1 MLIMRN
7 KIITL
12 ILVIVLTGCQKFD
25 IDVYNGPDTS
35 LENLKGKWVVIN
47 YWADWCP
54 PCLKEMPELVN
65 FANANPDINVYA
77 FNYDELE
84 ITELKPQLKKF
95 GVDIPSIIS
104 HPRDIWGIKTPQTIP
119 ATYFINT
126 EGELVLSLFKPQ
138 TEETLTNQ
146 LRAVQ

>member
-84 ITELKPQLKKF
+84 ISELKPQLKKF
-95 GVDIPSIIS
+95 SVDIPSIIS

-146 LRAVQ
+146 LRAIE

>member
-1 MLIMRN
+1 M
-7 KIITL
+7 
-12 ILVIVLTGCQKFD
+12 
-25 IDVYNGPDTS
+25 
-35 LENLKGKWVVIN
+35 ENLKGKWVVIN

-146 LRAVQ
+146 LRAIQ

>member
-1 MLIMRN
+1 MRN

-54 PCLKEMPELVN
+54 PCLKEIPELVN

-84 ITELKPQLKKF
+84 ISELKPQLKKF
-95 GVDIPSIIS
+95 SVDIPSIIS

-138 TEETLTNQ
+138 TKETLTNQ
-146 LRAVQ
+146 LRAIQ

>member
-84 ITELKPQLKKF
+84 ISELKPQLKKF
-95 GVDIPSIIS
+95 SVDIPSIIS

-126 EGELVLSLFKPQ
+126 DGELVLSLFKPQ

>member
-12 ILVIVLTGCQKFD
+12 ISVIVLTGCQKFD

-126 EGELVLSLFKPQ
+126 DGELVLSLFKPQ

>member
-1 MLIMRN
+1 MRN

-12 ILVIVLTGCQKFD
+12 ISVIVLTGCQKFD

-84 ITELKPQLKKF
+84 ISELKPQLKKF
-95 GVDIPSIIS
+95 SVDIPSIIS

-138 TEETLTNQ
+138 TEETLTKQ
-146 LRAVQ
+146 LRAIQ

>member
-1 MLIMRN
+1 MRN

-146 LRAVQ
+146 LRAIQ

>member
-1 MLIMRN
+1 MRN

-84 ITELKPQLKKF
+84 ISELKPQLKKF
-95 GVDIPSIIS
+95 SVDIPSIIS

-138 TEETLTNQ
+138 TKETLTNQ
-146 LRAVQ
+146 LRAIQ

>member
-12 ILVIVLTGCQKFD
+12 ISIIVLTGCQKFD

-84 ITELKPQLKKF
+84 ISELKPQLKKF
-95 GVDIPSIIS
+95 SVDIPSIIS

>member
-1 MLIMRN
+1 MRN

-12 ILVIVLTGCQKFD
+12 ISVIVLTGCQKFD

-84 ITELKPQLKKF
+84 ISELKPQLKKF
-95 GVDIPSIIS
+95 SVDIPSIIS

-126 EGELVLSLFKPQ
+126 DGELGLSLFKPQ

>member
-1 MLIMRN
+1 MRN

-84 ITELKPQLKKF
+84 ISELKPQLKKF
-95 GVDIPSIIS
+95 SVDIPSIIS

-138 TEETLTNQ
+138 TEETLTNH
-146 LRAVQ
+146 LRAIQ

>member
-12 ILVIVLTGCQKFD
+12 ISVIVLTGCQKFD

-84 ITELKPQLKKF
+84 ISELKPQLKKF
-95 GVDIPSIIS
+95 SVDIPSIIS

-126 EGELVLSLFKPQ
+126 DGELVLSLFKPQ

-146 LRAVQ
+146 LRALQ

>member
-1 MLIMRN
+1 MRN

-12 ILVIVLTGCQKFD
+12 ISVIVLTGCQKFD

-84 ITELKPQLKKF
+84 ISELKPQLKKF
-95 GVDIPSIIS
+95 SVDIPSIIS

-126 EGELVLSLFKPQ
+126 DGELVLSLFKPQ

-146 LRAVQ
+146 LRALQ

>member
-1 MLIMRN
+1 MRN

-12 ILVIVLTGCQKFD
+12 ISVIVLTGCQKFD

-84 ITELKPQLKKF
+84 ISELKPQLKKF
-95 GVDIPSIIS
+95 SVDIPSIIS

-126 EGELVLSLFKPQ
+126 DGELVLSLFKPQ

>member
-1 MLIMRN
+1 MRS

-84 ITELKPQLKKF
+84 ISELKPQLKKF
-95 GVDIPSIIS
+95 SVDIPSIIS

-146 LRAVQ
+146 LRAIQ

>member
-1 MLIMRN
+1 MRN

-126 EGELVLSLFKPQ
+126 DGELVLSLFKPQ

>member
-12 ILVIVLTGCQKFD
+12 ISVIVLTGCQKFD

-84 ITELKPQLKKF
+84 ISELKPQLKKF

-126 EGELVLSLFKPQ
+126 DGELVLSLFKPQ

-146 LRAVQ
+146 LRALQ

>member
-1 MLIMRN
+1 MRN

-84 ITELKPQLKKF
+84 ISELKPQLKKF
-95 GVDIPSIIS
+95 SVDIPSIIS

-146 LRAVQ
+146 LRAIE

>member
-1 MLIMRN
+1 MRN

-77 FNYDELE
+77 FNYDELK

-95 GVDIPSIIS
+95 SVDIPSIIS

-146 LRAVQ
+146 LRAIQ

>member
-95 GVDIPSIIS
+95 SVDIPSIIS

>member
-1 MLIMRN
+1 MLIMTN

-12 ILVIVLTGCQKFD
+12 ILVFVLTGCQKFD

-84 ITELKPQLKKF
+84 ISELKPQLKKF
-95 GVDIPSIIS
+95 SVDIPSIIS

-146 LRAVQ
+146 LRAIQ

>member
-1 MLIMRN
+1 MRN

-95 GVDIPSIIS
+95 GVDIPSIVS

-146 LRAVQ
+146 LRAIE

>member
-1 MLIMRN
+1 MRN

-84 ITELKPQLKKF
+84 ISELKPQLKKF
-95 GVDIPSIIS
+95 SVDIPSIIS

-126 EGELVLSLFKPQ
+126 DGELVLSLFKPQ

-146 LRAVQ
+146 LRAIQ

>member
-84 ITELKPQLKKF
+84 ISELKPQLKKF
-95 GVDIPSIIS
+95 SVDIPSIIS

-138 TEETLTNQ
+138 TKETLTNQ
-146 LRAVQ
+146 LRAIQ

>member
-1 MLIMRN
+1 MRN

-12 ILVIVLTGCQKFD
+12 ISVIVLTGCQKFD

-84 ITELKPQLKKF
+84 ITELKSQLKKF

-104 HPRDIWGIKTPQTIP
+104 HPRDIWGIKTPQTLP

>member
-1 MLIMRN
+1 MRN

-12 ILVIVLTGCQKFD
+12 ISVIVLTGCQKFD

-84 ITELKPQLKKF
+84 ISELKPQLKKF
-95 GVDIPSIIS
+95 SVDIPSIIS

-126 EGELVLSLFKPQ
+126 DGELVLSLFKPQ

-146 LRAVQ
+146 LRAIQ

>member
-1 MLIMRN
+1 MRN

-95 GVDIPSIIS
+95 SVDIPSIIS

-126 EGELVLSLFKPQ
+126 EGELVLSLIKPQ

-146 LRAVQ
+146 LRAIQ

>member
-12 ILVIVLTGCQKFD
+12 ISVIVLTGCQKFD

-84 ITELKPQLKKF
+84 ISELKPQLKKF

-126 EGELVLSLFKPQ
+126 DGELVLSLFKPQ

>member
-1 MLIMRN
+1 MRN

-84 ITELKPQLKKF
+84 ISELKPQLKKF
-95 GVDIPSIIS
+95 SVDIPSIIS

>member
-1 MLIMRN
+1 MRN

-54 PCLKEMPELVN
+54 PCLKEIPELVN

-84 ITELKPQLKKF
+84 ISELKPQLKKF
-95 GVDIPSIIS
+95 SVDIPSIIS

-146 LRAVQ
+146 LRAIE

>member
-12 ILVIVLTGCQKFD
+12 ISVIVLTGCQKFD

-84 ITELKPQLKKF
+84 ISELKPQLKKF
-95 GVDIPSIIS
+95 SVDIPSIIS

-126 EGELVLSLFKPQ
+126 DGELVLSLFKPQ

-146 LRAVQ
+146 LRAIQ

>member
-84 ITELKPQLKKF
+84 ISELKPQLKKF
-95 GVDIPSIIS
+95 SVDIPSIIS

>member
-12 ILVIVLTGCQKFD
+12 ISVIVLTGCQKFD

-84 ITELKPQLKKF
+84 ISELKPQLKKF
-95 GVDIPSIIS
+95 SVDIPSIIS

-146 LRAVQ
+146 LRAIQ

>member
-1 MLIMRN
+1 MRN

-84 ITELKPQLKKF
+84 ISELKPQLKKF
-95 GVDIPSIIS
+95 SVDIPSIIS

-126 EGELVLSLFKPQ
+126 EGKLVLSLFKPQ

>member
-1 MLIMRN
+1 MRN

-12 ILVIVLTGCQKFD
+12 ISVIVLTGCQKFD

-54 PCLKEMPELVN
+54 PCLKEIPELVN

-84 ITELKPQLKKF
+84 ISELKPQLKKF
-95 GVDIPSIIS
+95 SVDIPSIIS

>member
-1 MLIMRN
+1 MRN

-95 GVDIPSIIS
+95 SVDIPSIIS

>member
-84 ITELKPQLKKF
+84 ISELKPQLKKF
-95 GVDIPSIIS
+95 SVDIPSIIS

-146 LRAVQ
+146 LRAIQ

>member
-1 MLIMRN
+1 MRN

-84 ITELKPQLKKF
+84 ISELKPQLKKF
-95 GVDIPSIIS
+95 SVDIPSIIS

-126 EGELVLSLFKPQ
+126 DGELVLSLFKPQ

>member
-1 MLIMRN
+1 MRN

-95 GVDIPSIIS
+95 SVDIPSIIS

-146 LRAVQ
+146 LRAIQ

>member
-12 ILVIVLTGCQKFD
+12 ISVIVLTGCQTFD
-25 IDVYNGPDTS
+25 IDVYNGPDTF
-35 LENLKGKWVVIN
+35 LQNWKGKGVVIN

-84 ITELKPQLKKF
+84 ISELKPQLKKF
-95 GVDIPSIIS
+95 SVDIPSIIS

-146 LRAVQ
+146 LRAIQ